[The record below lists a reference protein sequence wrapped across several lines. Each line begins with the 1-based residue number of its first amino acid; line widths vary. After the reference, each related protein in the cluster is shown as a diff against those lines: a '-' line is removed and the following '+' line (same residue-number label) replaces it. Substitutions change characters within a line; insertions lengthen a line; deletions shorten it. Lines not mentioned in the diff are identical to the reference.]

1 MRLATGPA
9 MLAAGLAL
17 ACASGEPT
25 ASEDPKVASV
35 AVAPGAVTL
44 VSLGGSM
51 PLSATARNAGG
62 VTVAATFTW
71 ISSNPS
77 IVEVNATGSATA
89 LSNGVASITATAAGI
104 GSNAVTVTVAQEL
117 AAIEVTPADD
127 TLVALGDAS
136 LFAAAG
142 TDALGNTIDGEYV
155 WEWSSLDEAVATVD
169 SDGNATALGVG
180 STSIT
185 ATTTGISG
193 SGQLLVAPVPVARL
207 DMPASVGV
215 GSQVSVD
222 VQLLSTGYGTLT
234 GAFAFT
240 VSFDPSVLQISG
252 GTSDYQP
259 SGFWGV
265 DDNID
270 GNLTAVASVP
280 AGLADDVTVV
290 TIVFDVVGGAGGP
303 TDLEVSIDGLISPS
317 TFIDFTADGVGQ
329 TRSLIIQ

>member
-185 ATTTGISG
+185 ATTAGISG

-222 VQLLSTGYGTLT
+222 VQLLSTGYGSVT

-240 VSFDPSVLQISG
+240 VSFDPSVLQYNGATSTYYVAAVSDNTG
-252 GTSDYQP
+252 GD
-259 SGFWGV
+259 V
-265 DDNID
+265 RI
-270 GNLTAVASVP
+270 VASVP
-280 AGLADDVTVV
+280 TGLADDVTVA
-290 TIVFDVVGGAGGP
+290 TIVFDVVAGAGGS
-303 TDLEVSIDGLISPS
+303 TDLDVSIDGLIAPS
-317 TFIDFTADGVGQ
+317 TFNDFTADGVGQ

>member
-1 MRLATGPA
+1 MRLATGLA
-9 MLAAGLAL
+9 LLAAGLAL
-17 ACASGEPT
+17 ACSGEPT
-25 ASEDPKVASV
+25 ASEDPTVASV

-51 PLSATARNAGG
+51 QLSATARNAGG
-62 VTVAATFTW
+62 TTVPATFTW

-77 IVEVNATGSATA
+77 IATVNATGSATA
-89 LSNGVASITATAAGI
+89 VSNGTASITATAAGI

-117 AAIEVTPADD
+117 AAVEVTPADD

-142 TDALGNTIDGEYV
+142 TDALGNTIDGGYI
-155 WEWSSLDEAVATVD
+155 WEWSSLDVAVATVD
-169 SDGNATALGVG
+169 SEGNATALGVG

-185 ATTTGISG
+185 ATTAGVSG
-193 SGQLLVAPVPVARL
+193 SGQLLVAPVPVGRL

-215 GSQVSVD
+215 GDPVSVD
-222 VQLLSTGYGTLT
+222 VQLLSTGYGSVT

-240 VSFDPSVLQISG
+240 VSFDPLVLQYSG
-252 GTSDYQP
+252 ATSTYYVTAV
-259 SGFWGV
+259 S
-265 DDNID
+265 DNTGGDVRI
-270 GNLTAVASVP
+270 VASVP
-280 AGLADDVTVV
+280 TGLADNVTAA
-290 TIVFDVVGGAGGP
+290 TIVFDVVGGAGAP
-303 TDLEVSIDGLISPS
+303 TDLDVSIDALIAPS

>member
-1 MRLATGPA
+1 M
-9 MLAAGLAL
+9 
-17 ACASGEPT
+17 
-25 ASEDPKVASV
+25 ASV

-185 ATTTGISG
+185 ATTAGISG

-222 VQLLSTGYGTLT
+222 VQLLSTGYGSVT

-240 VSFDPSVLQISG
+240 VSFDPSVLQYNGATSTYYVAAVSDNTG
-252 GTSDYQP
+252 GD
-259 SGFWGV
+259 V
-265 DDNID
+265 RI
-270 GNLTAVASVP
+270 VASVP
-280 AGLADDVTVV
+280 TGLADDVTVA
-290 TIVFDVVGGAGGP
+290 TIVFDVVGGAGGT
-303 TDLEVSIDGLISPS
+303 TDLDVSIDGLIAPS
-317 TFIDFTADGVGQ
+317 TFNDFTADGVGQ

>member
-1 MRLATGPA
+1 M
-9 MLAAGLAL
+9 
-17 ACASGEPT
+17 
-25 ASEDPKVASV
+25 ASV

-185 ATTTGISG
+185 ATTAGISG

-222 VQLLSTGYGTLT
+222 VQLLSTGYGSVT

-240 VSFDPSVLQISG
+240 VSFDPSVLQYNGATSTYYVAAVSDNTG
-252 GTSDYQP
+252 GD
-259 SGFWGV
+259 V
-265 DDNID
+265 RI
-270 GNLTAVASVP
+270 VASVP
-280 AGLADDVTVV
+280 TGLADDVTVA
-290 TIVFDVVGGAGGP
+290 TIVFDVVGGAGGS
-303 TDLEVSIDGLISPS
+303 TDLDVSIDGLIAPS
-317 TFIDFTADGVGQ
+317 TFNDFTADGVGQ

>member
-1 MRLATGPA
+1 M
-9 MLAAGLAL
+9 
-17 ACASGEPT
+17 
-25 ASEDPKVASV
+25 ASV

-51 PLSATARNAGG
+51 QLSATARNAGG
-62 VTVAATFTW
+62 TTVPAKFTW

-77 IVEVNATGSATA
+77 IATVNATGSATA
-89 LSNGVASITATAAGI
+89 VSNGTASITATAAGI

-117 AAIEVTPADD
+117 AAVEVTPADD

-142 TDALGNTIDGEYV
+142 TDALGNTIDGGYI
-155 WEWSSLDEAVATVD
+155 WEWSSLDVAVATVD
-169 SDGNATALGVG
+169 SEGNATALGVG

-185 ATTTGISG
+185 ATTAGVSG
-193 SGQLLVAPVPVARL
+193 SGQLLVAPVPVGRL

-215 GSQVSVD
+215 GDPVSVD
-222 VQLLSTGYGTLT
+222 VQLLSTGYGSVT

-240 VSFDPSVLQISG
+240 VNFDPLVLQYSG
-252 GTSDYQP
+252 ATSTYYVTAV
-259 SGFWGV
+259 S
-265 DDNID
+265 DNTGGDVRI
-270 GNLTAVASVP
+270 VASVP
-280 AGLADDVTVV
+280 TGLADNVTAA
-290 TIVFDVVGGAGGP
+290 TIVFDVVGEAGAP
-303 TDLEVSIDGLISPS
+303 TDLDVSIDALIAPS